1 MNLFYLMNQSKI
13 TPKGY
18 KVLAVDDNEEITE
31 LLEYTLSK
39 EGYQVKTTW
48 DGSTA
53 ISLAQSF
60 LPDLI
65 LLDIAMPIMDG
76 IEAGRLLKQIPAL
89 EDTLLVYLT
98 ARIEEYAEVAAF
110 DIGADDYV
118 VKPIKPRALV
128 SRLKALFK
136 HKSAQDQITSELHIA
151 DLKINSH
158 SYTVTYQN
166 NVIPLPKKEF
176 ELLHFLV
183 QYKGTLFTREQ
194 LLTYVWGANK
204 HTTPRTVDVHIRKI
218 RERIQIDYIK
228 TIKGIGYKFDPES
241 EYS

>member
-1 MNLFYLMNQSKI
+1 MNQSKI

-53 ISLAQSF
+53 IPLAQSF

-65 LLDIAMPIMDG
+65 LLDISMPIMDG
-76 IEAGRLLKQIPAL
+76 IEAGHLLKQIPTL

-136 HKSAQDQITSELHIA
+136 HKSAQEQITSELHIA
-151 DLKINSH
+151 DLKIDSH
-158 SYTVTYQN
+158 SYTITYHT
-166 NVIPLPKKEF
+166 NVVQLPKKEF
-176 ELLHFLV
+176 ELLHFLA
-183 QYKGTLFTREQ
+183 QHKGMLFTREQ
-194 LLTYVWGANK
+194 LLTYVWGTGT
-204 HTTPRTVDVHIRKI
+204 HITPRTVDVHIRKI
-218 RERIQIDYIK
+218 RERIQVDYIK
-228 TIKGIGYKFDPES
+228 TIKGIGYKFDPEP
-241 EYS
+241 ENN